1 MFFSAAG
8 WHPSHKRTREME
20 ALVAR
25 LEVVAAKLEA
35 QAGVAPPV
43 ADAAAAA
50 VSPSP
55 AGATPASV
63 SSFDA
68 LIAGPLKKVTDL
80 AAPLGPEVADA
91 TALFAKAFE
100 AEAVVV
106 SAIATCK
113 KPDVGALQKLLLP
126 VGELM
131 MKVGEKA
138 EGRRTD
144 QFNHCKTLAEAVQ
157 ALSFVAFQGP
167 DMGMSMPVAHVSEA
181 WQSAE
186 FYSNKILMQYRASA
200 PEHVEWVKAVKD
212 LVDTSLKQYVKEHH
226 TTGPAWNPKGGD
238 VASWKPSAAGSAP
251 KPAGG
256 PPPPPPPPPPG
267 ALTAPRGGGPPPPP
281 PPPPGSL
288 NANGAA
294 PAPAPAGGMNA
305 VFKELNKGEAI
316 TSGLRKVTD
325 DMKTKNRADR
335 VGLVADAPK
344 ANGSSAKAAPAAPAA
359 KPARFALDGK
369 RWAIE
374 HQVGNKSMVIE
385 DVNPKQTV
393 YAYDCVDCV
402 ITVKGKANNIV
413 LDKCKKTALVFDD
426 VLATA
431 EMVNCASVQVQ
442 CTGTVPTVI
451 ADKVDGCQIF
461 LGPASYGAE
470 ITTAKCSEVNVVCL
484 PPEGSEEDAEETP
497 VPEQFVTKRGADGK
511 WHTVPLGHSGG

>member
-1 MFFSAAG
+1 MVLCRVGGCRAAHRVSSPPGAPPWRRGCQLATSVCRLSSVSNSSLKSSSMFSSAAWIG
-8 WHPSHKRTREME
+8 TLRTNGRARWKHLSRGSRWSRPSWRRRRG
-20 ALVAR
+20 LPRRPPAR
-25 LEVVAAKLEA
+25 RR
-35 QAGVAPPV
+35 PPCP
-43 ADAAAAA
+43 
-50 VSPSP
+50 PSP

-68 LIAGPLKKVTDL
+68 PIAGPLKKVTDL

-106 SAIATCK
+106 SAIAACK

-126 VGELM
+126 VGEPM

-256 PPPPPPPPPPG
+256 LPLPSAPATRRAHRSPRRRPHPPPRPLPPG
-267 ALTAPRGGGPPPPP
+267 LSTRTAPLPLPAPRGHGTPC
-281 PPPPGSL
+281 SR
-288 NANGAA
+288 NS
-294 PAPAPAGGMNA
+294 
-305 VFKELNKGEAI
+305 
-316 TSGLRKVTD
+316 T
-325 DMKTKNRADR
+325 RAR
-335 VGLVADAPK
+335 P
-344 ANGSSAKAAPAAPAA
+344 SPAA
-359 KPARFALDGK
+359 
-369 RWAIE
+369 
-374 HQVGNKSMVIE
+374 
-385 DVNPKQTV
+385 
-393 YAYDCVDCV
+393 CVR
-402 ITVKGKANNIV
+402 
-413 LDKCKKTALVFDD
+413 
-426 VLATA
+426 
-431 EMVNCASVQVQ
+431 S
-442 CTGTVPTVI
+442 PT
-451 ADKVDGCQIF
+451 
-461 LGPASYGAE
+461 
-470 ITTAKCSEVNVVCL
+470 T
-484 PPEGSEEDAEETP
+484 
-497 VPEQFVTKRGADGK
+497 
-511 WHTVPLGHSGG
+511 